1 MRFLKPYWSV
11 ACIALLAGLVACK
24 NDNATHEGTLF
35 EKMSKDK
42 TKITFINEV
51 NGDHELNIFNY
62 RNFYNGGGVAI
73 GDVNNDSLPDVF
85 LISNMGE
92 NQLYINKGNFE
103 FENVTAKAGIAG
115 TRAWSTGAAM
125 ADVNADGLL
134 DIYVC
139 NAGNRAKDDRS
150 NELFINNG
158 DGTFTDKAKE
168 YALADKGFSTHAAFF
183 DYDRDGDLDMYLLN
197 NSFIPIGKL
206 AYQNLRPQRDSLG
219 GHKLF
224 RNDGQAFTD
233 VSEQAGIYGSLI
245 GFGLGI
251 TIGDFNNDNWLDVYI
266 SNDFYERDYLYI
278 NNHDG
283 TFKEDIKNEIGH
295 LSLSSMGADCADINN
310 DGNLD
315 IFVTDM
321 LPGDDKRLKQTMSNE
336 GYDLYQ
342 LKLSRDYHHQ
352 LTQNT
357 LQLNNGNGTFS
368 EIARLANVHA
378 TDWSWGALLF
388 DMDNDGR
395 KDIFVA
401 NGIYKDLTNQDFI
414 NFLSDEA
421 TMRQVVEAGKFDFR
435 TLQDK
440 MTSTPLSSYAFKNNG
455 NLEFKNSAKA
465 WGLSD
470 PGFSNGAAYGD
481 LDNDGDLDLIVNRVN
496 MEAAVYRNTS
506 SGNTH
511 FIRVKLKG
519 TGKNPGGIGSSVT
532 VWSDGAM
539 QKLQEMPNRGF
550 ESSVDRTLVFGL
562 GNDSTSVDSL
572 VVLWPDDKKQTLK
585 NIAVDQTLYLNYSDA
600 NETWRAAKV
609 IAPPFKDVTL
619 EKKVDFVHK
628 ENAYVD
634 YYRDA
639 LLKQMFST
647 LGPAIA
653 TGDVNGD
660 GLDDVFFG
668 SSKGQP
674 MQLWLQE
681 RSGSFS
687 KKTPAV
693 FLADTLSDNVAALLF
708 DADKD
713 KDLDL
718 VVVTGSNEF
727 DVNSPDLRDR
737 IYRNDGKGN
746 FIAYDGLPSLS
757 TNSSCVAA
765 SDFDLDG
772 DMDLFIGGRMIS
784 GQYGI
789 DPPSYLYV
797 NDGNGNF
804 RNFTRRYFDTTDF
817 GMVTSAVWTD
827 LNGDKYPD
835 FVVVGDWMPVMIYL
849 NEGGKTLRRLNAP
862 SLAKSA
868 GWWNC
873 VKDVDVDGDGDMD
886 LVLGNLGL
894 NSRLKADSLHPAR
907 LYVSDFDSNGSV
919 EQIITSYTEDGKSY
933 PLVLKANLEKQLPL
947 IKKRFIE
954 NNNYAGKQIEEI
966 FKKDELDASFKKE
979 SYQSQSQ
986 LLINNGNGNFEFRA
1000 LPVAA
1005 QFSPVHA
1012 IESMDFNH
1020 DGKKDLVLCGNFF
1033 DVLPE
1038 MGQYDASYG
1047 LILQGIGE
1055 GKFVPLDA
1063 RSGFSVKG
1071 QIRQVRI
1078 IKDAS
1083 GKELLFVVRNNDASS
1098 VFSY

>member
-11 ACIALLAGLVACK
+11 VFITLLVACK
-24 NDNATHEGTLF
+24 NDTASTEHTLF
-35 EKMSKDK
+35 EKMPSNK
-42 TKITFINEV
+42 TNITFVNEV
-51 NGDHELNIFNY
+51 NGDDELNIFNY

-85 LISNMGE
+85 LVSNMGE
-92 NQLYINKGNFE
+92 NQLYINKGDFE
-103 FENVTAKAGIAG
+103 FDNVTAKAGIAG

-125 ADVNADGLL
+125 ADVNADGFL

-139 NAGNRAKDDRS
+139 NAGNRANDDRS

-158 DGTFTDKAKE
+158 DGTFTDKAHE
-168 YALADKGFSTHAAFF
+168 YKLDDKGFSTHAAFF

-197 NSFIPIGKL
+197 NSFIPVGKL

-224 RNDGQAFTD
+224 RNDGEAFTD

-283 TFKEDIKNEIGH
+283 TFKEDIKNQIGH
-295 LSLSSMGADCADINN
+295 LSLSSMGADCADVNN

-321 LPGDDKRLKQTMSNE
+321 LPADDRRLKQTMANE

-342 LKLSRDYHHQ
+342 LKLTRDYHHQ
-352 LTQNT
+352 ITQNT
-357 LQLNNGNGTFS
+357 FQLNNGNGTFS

-388 DMDNDGR
+388 DMDNDGY

-414 NFLSDEA
+414 NFLSDET

-435 TLQDK
+435 TLQNK
-440 MTSTPLSSYAFKNNG
+440 MTSTPLSSYAFRNTGDLN
-455 NLEFKNSAKA
+455 FKSSAKA
-465 WGLSD
+465 WGLSE

-481 LDNDGDLDLIVNRVN
+481 MDNDGDLDLIVNRVN
-496 MEAAVYRNTS
+496 MEAAVYRNS
-506 SGNTH
+506 SSDHTH
-511 FIRVKLKG
+511 FLRVKLKG
-519 TGKNPGGIGSSVT
+519 RIKNPAGIGATVT
-532 VWSDGAM
+532 VWKHGAM
-539 QKLQEMPNRGF
+539 QKLQQMPNRGF
-550 ESSVDRTLVFGL
+550 ESSMDRTLIFGF
-562 GNDSTSVDSL
+562 GTDSTAIDSL
-572 VVLWPDDKKQTLK
+572 TVLWPDDRKQTLQ
-585 NIAVDQTLYLNYSDA
+585 NVTVDRTLTLNYLDA
-600 NETWRAAKV
+600 SQTWKPSSAITAK
-609 IAPPFKDVTL
+609 FKDVTRERNL
-619 EKKVDFVHK
+619 DYVHK
-628 ENAYVD
+628 ENPYVD
-634 YYRDA
+634 FYRDG

-647 LGPAIA
+647 LGPAVA

-660 GLDDVFFG
+660 GLDDVVFG

-681 RSGSFS
+681 KSGSFT
-687 KKTPAV
+687 KNTPPV

-708 DADKD
+708 DADQD

-718 VVVTGSNEF
+718 VVVTGGNEF
-727 DVNSPDLRDR
+727 DANSPNLKDR

-746 FIAYDGLPSLS
+746 FSSFDGLPSL
-757 TNSSCVAA
+757 TGNGSCVAA

-772 DMDLFIGGRMIS
+772 DIDLFIGGRMIS

-835 FVVVGDWMPVMIYL
+835 FVVVGDWMPVMIYM
-849 NEGGKTLRRLNAP
+849 NDAGKSLKRLTAP
-862 SLAKSA
+862 ALAKSA

-907 LYVSDFDSNGSV
+907 LYVNDFDSNGAI
-919 EQIITSYTEDGKSY
+919 EQVITSYTEDGKNY
-933 PLVLKANLEKQLPL
+933 PFLLKANLEKQLPL

-954 NNNYAGKQIEEI
+954 NNKYAGKRIEEI
-966 FKKDELDASFKKE
+966 FTKEELETSFTKDV
-979 SYQSQSQ
+979 YQSQSL
-986 LLINNGNGNFEFRA
+986 LLINNGNGNFAFKT

-1012 IESMDFNH
+1012 IESMDFNN
-1020 DGKKDLVLCGNFF
+1020 DGKMDLVLCGNFF
-1033 DVLPE
+1033 DVIPE
-1038 MGQYDASYG
+1038 MGRYDASYG
-1047 LILQGIGE
+1047 LILQGIGD
-1055 GKFVPLDA
+1055 GKFVPLEA
-1063 RSGFSVKG
+1063 QSGFSVKG

-1078 IKDAS
+1078 IKDAK
-1083 GKELLFVVRNNDASS
+1083 GKELLFVVRNNDATS
-1098 VFSY
+1098 VFTY

>member
-1 MRFLKPYWSV
+1 MRLWLTYGV
-11 ACIALLAGLVACK
+11 ALVAIITVSCK
-24 NDNATHEGTLF
+24 NEPAKDTLF
-35 EKMSKDK
+35 VKMLPEQ
-42 TKITFINEV
+42 THVEFV
-51 NGDHELNIFNY
+51 NKVEGDDELNIFNY

-85 LISNMGE
+85 LISNMGK
-92 NQLYINKGNFE
+92 NQLYINKGDLE
-103 FENVTAKAGIAG
+103 FENVTEKAGIG
-115 TRAWSTGAAM
+115 GGRAWSTGAAM

-139 NAGNRAKDDRS
+139 NAGNRASDDRR

-158 DGTFTDKAKE
+158 DLTFTEKATDYK
-168 YALADKGFSTHAAFF
+168 LDDKGYSTHAAFF

-197 NSFIPIGKL
+197 NSFIPVGKL

-224 RNDGQAFTD
+224 RNDGASFTD
-233 VSEQAGIYGSLI
+233 VSEKAGIYGSLI

-283 TFKEDIKNEIGH
+283 TFKEDIKNQIRH

-310 DGNLD
+310 DGELD

-321 LPGDDKRLKQTMSNE
+321 LPADDKRLKLTMANE

-342 LKLSRDYHHQ
+342 LKVSRDYHHQ
-352 LTQNT
+352 ITQNT

-368 EIARLANVHA
+368 EVARLAGVHA

-388 DMDNDGR
+388 DMDNDGL

-421 TMRQVVEAGKFDFR
+421 TMRQVVEAGKFNFR

-440 MTSTPLSSYAFKNNG
+440 MTSTPLSSYAFKNHG
-455 NLEFKNSAKA
+455 NLKFDNSAED
-465 WGLSD
+465 WGLSE

-481 LDNDGDLDLIVNRVN
+481 LDNDGDLDLVVNRVN
-496 MEAAVYRNTS
+496 MPVLIYKNTS
-506 SGNTH
+506 EKSKH
-511 FIRVKLKG
+511 FVRVKLKG
-519 TGKNPGGIGSSVT
+519 TGANPGGIGTTVSVWRNNQRQ
-532 VWSDGAM
+532 V
-539 QKLQEMPNRGF
+539 LQQMPNRGF

-562 GNDSTSVDSL
+562 GDDPGNIDSVII
-572 VVLWPDDKKQTLK
+572 LWPDDHKQTLK
-585 NIAVDQTLYLNYSDA
+585 NISVDRTISASYADA
-600 NETWRAAKV
+600 NEMWKPSRAVATM
-609 IAPPFKDVTL
+609 FRDVTK
-619 EKKVDFVHK
+619 EKKLDYVHR
-628 ENAYVD
+628 ENPYVD
-634 YYRDA
+634 YYRDQ
-639 LLKQMFST
+639 LLKQMYST

-660 GLDDVFFG
+660 GLDDVVFG
-668 SSKGQP
+668 SSKGHHI
-674 MQLWLQE
+674 QLWQQE
-681 RSGSFS
+681 RNGIFTD
-687 KKTPAV
+687 KTPSV

-727 DVNSPDLRDR
+727 DANSPSLKDR

-746 FIAYDGLPSLS
+746 FALYDGLPSLN

-765 SDFDLDG
+765 SDFDQDG
-772 DMDLFIGGRMIS
+772 DMDLFIGGRMIP
-784 GQYGI
+784 GQYGF

-797 NDGNGNF
+797 NDGNGIF

-817 GMVTSAVWTD
+817 GMITSAVWTD
-827 LNGDKYPD
+827 LNNDKFPD
-835 FVVVGDWMPVMIYL
+835 FVAVGDWMPVTIYM
-849 NEGGKTLRRLNAP
+849 NEGGKTLKRLNT
-862 SLAKSA
+862 STLSRSA

-873 VKDVDVDGDGDMD
+873 VKDVDVDNDGDMD

-894 NSRLKADSLHPAR
+894 NSRLKVDSLHPAK
-907 LYVSDFDSNGSV
+907 LYVNDFDQNGAV
-919 EQIITSYTEDGKSY
+919 EQVITSFTEDGKSY
-933 PLVLKANLEKQLPL
+933 PFVLKSNLERALPM

-954 NNNYAGKQIEEI
+954 NNKYAGTQIDGI
-966 FKKDELDASFKKE
+966 FEKEELDASFKKE
-979 SYQSQSQ
+979 VYQAESQ
-986 LLINNGNGNFEFRA
+986 LLINNGNGSFEFRS
-1000 LPVAA
+1000 LPINA
-1005 QFSPVHA
+1005 QFSPVYA
-1012 IESMDFNH
+1012 IESLDFNE
-1020 DGKKDLVLCGNFF
+1020 DGKTDLVLCGNFF
-1033 DVLPE
+1033 DVIPE

-1047 LILQGIGE
+1047 LLLE
-1055 GKFVPLDA
+1055 GLGNGQFRALDA
-1063 RSGFSVKG
+1063 SAGFTVKG
-1071 QIRQVRI
+1071 QVRQLRI
-1078 IKDAS
+1078 IKDAA
-1083 GKELLFVVRNNDASS
+1083 GKDLLFVVRNNDASS
-1098 VFSY
+1098 VFTH